1 MLDPMLFWLQF
12 VYELFL
18 CGILLQQVNSVLT
31 KLATA
36 QSMDCID
43 KLYENHIQEFL
54 KKLKVSG
61 NPEVSSLSPRP
72 LWYVIS
78 YAIAVVTRG
87 GRTGIPDHY
96 AHSTFLDQRNLLMPL
111 IVLQVLSI

>member
-12 VYELFL
+12 FYELFL
-18 CGILLQQVNSVLT
+18 CGVLLQQVNSVLT

-36 QSMDCID
+36 QSMDSID
-43 KLYENHIQEFL
+43 KLCENHIQEFL

-61 NPEVSSLSPRP
+61 NPEISSLSPPP

-78 YAIAVVTRG
+78 CAIAVVTRG
-87 GRTGIPDHY
+87 YRTGTLDHY
-96 AHSTFLDQRNLLMPL
+96 AHKTFLNQRNLLMPL

>member
-1 MLDPMLFWLQF
+1 
-12 VYELFL
+12 
-18 CGILLQQVNSVLT
+18 
-31 KLATA
+31 
-36 QSMDCID
+36 MDSID
-43 KLYENHIQEFL
+43 KLYKNHIQEFL
-54 KKLKVSG
+54 KNLKVSG
-61 NPEVSSLSPRP
+61 NPEVSSLSPPP

-111 IVLQVLSI
+111 IVLQVLSIERVVKGKR